1 MGMMRMVSSAKL
13 VDAQVT
19 YLVWWK
25 RSGYPI
31 DLILDHCVLFKMA
44 FQFLH
49 LVLNMQR

>member
-1 MGMMRMVSSAKL
+1 MMRVVSSAKL

-25 RSGYPI
+25 RSGYPFE
-31 DLILDHCVLFKMA
+31 LILDHCVLFKND

-49 LVLNMQR
+49 LGLNMQR